1 MRALSPVHLRVCVS
15 VCPRAPNLASEV
27 PGTLDVNRSGNE
39 FGTQGCVGVEVGDGL
54 LLLSS
59 PEKGILLVCPLDLL
73 HMLVTSLIAW
83 YERGARPQGLG

>member
-15 VCPRAPNLASEV
+15 VCPRAPNLASKV

-39 FGTQGCVGVEVGDGL
+39 FGTQGCVGVGAGDGL

-59 PEKGILLVCPLDLL
+59 PKRGILLVCPLYP